1 MKTLSEEPIHTV
13 RIAAIGP
20 LTNIAMAFQ
29 KDPET
34 FSRLGSLSIMGGSL
48 DGCGNTTPVAGE
60 CFKTHSP
67 LVLGFQCS
75 PSLSFFLWFPISEFN
90 FFADPLAAKIIMED
104 APVHPVFSGPGKRGL
119 KSFLL
124 PLDITERHVVPYSNM
139 VKTGQDLKNSG
150 ILGELLVSFFC
161 LSSSDYSFPLSPL
174 TCSLL
179 SFFALP
185 SQYLSSPNSPSKS
198 YQQLRL
204 TLRIRS
210 KKA

>member
-1 MKTLSEEPIHTV
+1 
-13 RIAAIGP
+13 
-20 LTNIAMAFQ
+20 
-29 KDPET
+29 
-34 FSRLGSLSIMGGSL
+34 MGGSL

-150 ILGELLVSFFC
+150 ILGELLVSFC
-161 LSSSDYSFPLSPL
+161 LPFFFRLLLFSFASNLFPPP
-174 TCSLL
+174 
-179 SFFALP
+179 F
-185 SQYLSSPNSPSKS
+185 
-198 YQQLRL
+198 LRL
-204 TLRIRS
+204 TFTVSQLSLLTLEKLPTITSHPPNSIQKNMTYS
-210 KKA
+210 KLMIH